1 MARREQALRLRYC
14 EDFREFTEKVLR
26 SCPAIFVQTALMWEL
41 SAAEIQR
48 WRGGGKK
55 FFEDRFDSLLKKIH
69 DKNVIVI
76 NASTKGHKNRRKDII
91 TGCIKEKNLQV
102 YEVDHPASWRIPQI
116 LLK

>member
-48 WRGGGKK
+48 
-55 FFEDRFDSLLKKIH
+55 FQLLKP
-69 DKNVIVI
+69 
-76 NASTKGHKNRRKDII
+76 
-91 TGCIKEKNLQV
+91 E
-102 YEVDHPASWRIPQI
+102 
-116 LLK
+116 